1 MPLCNLHQLRRT
13 VLTLGI
19 ALLIT
24 IFGAPRSLHAQQ
36 LIASSSFPN
45 PSFPS
50 PPNPSPPIDP
60 ATLTP
65 HPARALPDDLPDAP
79 GYLLQNPQTPST
91 ATTEQTTNPDAV
103 SPNGTQQ
110 TKRVLG
116 IVPNFRSVS
125 ADTRLPAMSAKDK
138 FIIAGKDT
146 FDYSSFI
153 VAGIQAGFSMNSDSY
168 PQFHQGL
175 KGYGRYYW
183 HTLADTANENFMVGG
198 VGPIVFQQ
206 DNRFYTLGHGGFR
219 KRSIYAVTR
228 VLISRKD
235 DGNATFNFAEII
247 GSGAASGA
255 STLYYP
261 TQYRTWTKVGQKWLT
276 SDIIDGFN
284 FFWKEFWPD
293 VNKRIFHT
301 H

>member
-1 MPLCNLHQLRRT
+1 M
-13 VLTLGI
+13 LGA

-24 IFGAPRSLHAQQ
+24 IFVAPRSLSQQ
-36 LIASSSFPN
+36 LIASSSFLS

-50 PPNPSPPIDP
+50 PSNES

-65 HPARALPDDLPDAP
+65 QPPSDLPDAP
-79 GYLLQNPQTPST
+79 GYLLQNPQTPPT
-91 ATTEQTTNPDAV
+91 PTTVQTNNPDGV

-125 ADTRLPAMSAKDK
+125 ADTKLPPMSAKDK
-138 FIIAGKDT
+138 FIVAGKDT
-146 FDYSSFI
+146 FDYSALFI
-153 VAGIQAGFSMNSDSY
+153 AGIQAGFAMNSRSY
-168 PQFHQGL
+168 PEFHQGL

-183 HTLADTANENFMVGG
+183 HTLADTASENFMVGG
-198 VGPIVFQQ
+198 AGPIVFKQ

-219 KRSIYAVTR
+219 KRTVYAVTR

-235 DGNATFNFAEII
+235 DGDETFNFSEII
-247 GSGAASGA
+247 GSGASSGL
-255 STLYYP
+255 STLWYP
-261 TQYRTWTKVGQKWLT
+261 KQYQTWTKVGQKWLT
-276 SDIIDGFN
+276 SDLIDCFN
-284 FFWKEFWPD
+284 FFWKEWWPD
-293 VNKRIFHT
+293 ANKKVFHT